1 MKERGETGY
10 HHSARGGERTA
21 RKSCD
26 IAYGEVKEE
35 LMLEDV
41 NDLNYEDELW
51 EEEKVELKTQVEE
64 SSELNDNKL
73 DLKVEDDED
82 SAIYKFTRGLP
93 AYFVVD
99 RIAIAKAFSY
109 IQSTPRGKKT
119 QDRSLGR
126 EGKVQ
131 T

>member
-21 RKSCD
+21 RISCD

-93 AYFVVD
+93 
-99 RIAIAKAFSY
+99 
-109 IQSTPRGKKT
+109 G
-119 QDRSLGR
+119 
-126 EGKVQ
+126 
-131 T
+131 